1 MCHRGSVLWHCLMKF
16 QLSTLLRKYIGYLG
30 RCVSV
35 DVIMIYDRQVLGSNR
50 HSCGLSR
57 IKGKRLRSFL
67 CRVVCVLM
75 SITYDLRE
83 TQEFMERSKQWKSK
97 WREWERMSS
106 LEWCSKEIIVKRVIC
121 YNWSVPHS
129 IIHGFYLK
137 VLLVA
142 GFVIGFIFFK
152 KKMLGKINTNLM
164 L

>member
-1 MCHRGSVLWHCLMKF
+1 M
-16 QLSTLLRKYIGYLG
+16 
-30 RCVSV
+30 
-35 DVIMIYDRQVLGSNR
+35 
-50 HSCGLSR
+50 
-57 IKGKRLRSFL
+57 
-67 CRVVCVLM
+67 
-75 SITYDLRE
+75 
-83 TQEFMERSKQWKSK
+83 
-97 WREWERMSS
+97 
-106 LEWCSKEIIVKRVIC
+106 KRVIC